1 MLYGISGEKKIK
13 TCFLWTT
20 IDISG
25 VFTFP
30 KYSTKQSFLLN
41 TPPWKNNI
49 IQNPEIFAHSYF
61 SLSVTYFQFTNSEYH
76 VALSYIFRQL
86 WSSHTLFQSKLHE

>member
-1 MLYGISGEKKIK
+1 MGSQVKKK
-13 TCFLWTT
+13 LKRFLWTT

-41 TPPWKNNI
+41 TP
-49 IQNPEIFAHSYF
+49 A
-61 SLSVTYFQFTNSEYH
+61 
-76 VALSYIFRQL
+76 
-86 WSSHTLFQSKLHE
+86 